1 MYLLDTNVCIRFL
14 NKKSPNIKDK
24 LRTINPGEIR
34 ICSVVKAE
42 LFYGAY
48 KSKNPEKNFKTQKE
62 FFKRFRSLPFDDKAA
77 DIYGKI
83 RSSLEKS
90 GKVIGPNDLLI
101 AAIAI
106 SNNAVLVTHNCDE
119 FNRVEG
125 LVFEDWES
133 QVK

>member
-48 KSKNPEKNFKTQKE
+48 KSKNLEKNLKTQRE
-62 FFKRFRSLPFDDKAA
+62 FFNRFRSLPFDDKAA
-77 DIYGKI
+77 ETYGKI

-90 GKVIGPNDLLI
+90 GNIIGPNDLMI

-106 SNNAVLVTHNCDE
+106 ANDAVLVTHNCDE

-125 LVFEDWES
+125 LEFEDWES
-133 QVK
+133 HVK